1 MKILVQINL
10 NYGVGFLMNHVMAG
24 MNGGRGGM
32 TEFETQV
39 VDFFCDGMKLLGLP
53 KSVGD
58 IYGILF
64 ISPEPLALD
73 DLVEKLGIS
82 KGSASQ
88 GLRMLRNLGAVRES
102 ELSGS
107 RRSYYQPDVE
117 LKQLVGG
124 FIKEQV
130 RPHLQSGEE
139 KLNRLRNMVE
149 EMPGDAR
156 SDFYAGR
163 LEWLGRWSQKAR
175 IVLPLLQKFLGK

>member
-1 MKILVQINL
+1 MT
-10 NYGVGFLMNHVMAG
+10 HAMADG
-24 MNGGRGGM
+24 NGDRKSLSK
-32 TEFETQV
+32 FEAQV

-53 KSVGD
+53 RSIGE

-64 ISPEPLALD
+64 VSAEPLSLD

-88 GLRMLRNLGAVRES
+88 GLRMLKNLGAVRES
-102 ELSGS
+102 EVIAG
-107 RRSYYQPDVE
+107 RRSYYEPDVE

-130 RPHLQSGEE
+130 RPHLSSGEE
-139 KLNRLRNMVE
+139 KLLNLRKMVA

-163 LEWLGRWSQKAR
+163 LERLVRWSKKAR
-175 IVLPLLQKFLGK
+175 VVLPLLQKFLGK